1 MEVNFLAKYA
11 NPTLVGMLY
20 ERVGDRVYEI
30 LGENYFLILYPVL
43 LFFIIAEK
51 YLNIISFDGLVYF
64 TLLLLRRKLVYLDF
78 HFKKIS
84 IIFWTITLLLSGL
97 SFSFFKQANYLYMTK
112 AYVECNVLE
121 TKEYSLVRR
130 NKGYTTFMMKNQND
144 IGEDFKV
151 IEDIIGKIDSYEVNQ
166 ENSYLIRL
174 QNKKEKIVR
183 FNNYNQFTL
192 FSLDVD

>member
-1 MEVNFLAKYA
+1 MKLEFFLQS
-11 NPTLVGMLY
+11 N
-20 ERVGDRVYEI
+20 
-30 LGENYFLILYPVL
+30 
-43 LFFIIAEK
+43 
-51 YLNIISFDGLVYF
+51 
-64 TLLLLRRKLVYLDF
+64 LLLLYLI
-78 HFKKIS
+78 KKH
-84 IIFWTITLLLSGL
+84 
-97 SFSFFKQANYLYMTK
+97 
-112 AYVECNVLE
+112 
-121 TKEYSLVRR
+121 
-130 NKGYTTFMMKNQND
+130 FMMKNQND

>member
-1 MEVNFLAKYA
+1 M
-11 NPTLVGMLY
+11 
-20 ERVGDRVYEI
+20 
-30 LGENYFLILYPVL
+30 
-43 LFFIIAEK
+43 
-51 YLNIISFDGLVYF
+51 
-64 TLLLLRRKLVYLDF
+64 
-78 HFKKIS
+78 
-84 IIFWTITLLLSGL
+84 FW
-97 SFSFFKQANYLYMTK
+97 KQN
-112 AYVECNVLE
+112 
-121 TKEYSLVRR
+121 EYSLVRR

>member
-1 MEVNFLAKYA
+1 MNLSTMTKSDAVAKLEHSYVQKKEDFSVVFEHDGKNHTANFSSDDIQFTVDPQKTAEAAYQFGRSSNTFK
-11 NPTLVGMLY
+11 NSWN
-20 ERVGDRVYEI
+20 I
-30 LGENYFLILYPVL
+30 LC
-43 LFFIIAEK
+43 
-51 YLNIISFDGLVYF
+51 
-64 TLLLLRRKLVYLDF
+64 
-78 HFKKIS
+78 
-84 IIFWTITLLLSGL
+84 
-97 SFSFFKQANYLYMTK
+97 SFFKKANYLYMTK

>member
-1 MEVNFLAKYA
+1 MRSLKKYIY
-11 NPTLVGMLY
+11 PTLS
-20 ERVGDRVYEI
+20 DRVYEI

-84 IIFWTITLLLSGL
+84 IIFLDDYSAVIWIK
-97 SFSFFKQANYLYMTK
+97 FFAFFKQANYLYMTK

-130 NKGYTTFMMKNQND
+130 NKGYATFMMKSHESIKD
-144 IGEDFKV
+144 DFTV
-151 IEDIIGKIDSYEVNQ
+151 IENLVGKIDSYEIGEENKYRVILKNNQ
-166 ENSYLIRL
+166 EVDI
-174 QNKKEKIVR
+174 K

>member
-1 MEVNFLAKYA
+1 
-11 NPTLVGMLY
+11 
-20 ERVGDRVYEI
+20 
-30 LGENYFLILYPVL
+30 
-43 LFFIIAEK
+43 
-51 YLNIISFDGLVYF
+51 
-64 TLLLLRRKLVYLDF
+64 
-78 HFKKIS
+78 
-84 IIFWTITLLLSGL
+84 
-97 SFSFFKQANYLYMTK
+97 MTK

-130 NKGYTTFMMKNQND
+130 NKGYTTFMMKNQN
-144 IGEDFKV
+144 EDFKV

>member
-20 ERVGDRVYEI
+20 ERVGDK
-30 LGENYFLILYPVL
+30 LFLIIYP
-43 LFFIIAEK
+43 FSIYFIITEK
-51 YLNIISFDGLVYF
+51 YLNILFFDALIFFTLVLLRHKLVFLDFYFKRIVIIFLVLTLTFSTISFMLF
-64 TLLLLRRKLVYLDF
+64 NQ
-78 HFKKIS
+78 I
-84 IIFWTITLLLSGL
+84 
-97 SFSFFKQANYLYMTK
+97 NYLYMTK
-112 AYVECNVLE
+112 AYVECNVLDI
-121 TKEYSLVRR
+121 KEYSLVYRY
-130 NKGYTTFMMKNQND
+130 KGYAIFMMKNQND

>member
-1 MEVNFLAKYA
+1 M
-11 NPTLVGMLY
+11 
-20 ERVGDRVYEI
+20 
-30 LGENYFLILYPVL
+30 
-43 LFFIIAEK
+43 
-51 YLNIISFDGLVYF
+51 
-64 TLLLLRRKLVYLDF
+64 
-78 HFKKIS
+78 
-84 IIFWTITLLLSGL
+84 
-97 SFSFFKQANYLYMTK
+97 
-112 AYVECNVLE
+112 E